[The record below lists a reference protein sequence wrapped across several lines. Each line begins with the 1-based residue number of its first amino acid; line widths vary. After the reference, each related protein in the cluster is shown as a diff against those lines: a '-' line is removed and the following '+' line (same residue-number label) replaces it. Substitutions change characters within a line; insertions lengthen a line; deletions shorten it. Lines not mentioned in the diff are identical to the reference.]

1 MKVVNFI
8 MKKKPKILIFED
20 DFFIEDIY
28 FKKLVQVGFEVKS
41 FKNYLNVV
49 KLVAEEE
56 PDILLID
63 LLVPGEVDGFNA
75 IRLLKKDERTKEIPI
90 IIVSNID
97 SKEQVRLGLDLGA
110 VNYLI
115 KALHSP
121 TELVAFF
128 TKHLIEI
135 GKFTKEDFNF

>member
-1 MKVVNFI
+1 

-20 DFFIEDIY
+20 DLFIEDIY

-49 KLVAEEE
+49 KLVAKEE

-97 SKEQVRLGLDLGA
+97 NKEQVRLGLGLGA
-110 VNYLI
+110 VNYLV
-115 KALHSP
+115 KALHGP
-121 TELVAFF
+121 NELVAFF